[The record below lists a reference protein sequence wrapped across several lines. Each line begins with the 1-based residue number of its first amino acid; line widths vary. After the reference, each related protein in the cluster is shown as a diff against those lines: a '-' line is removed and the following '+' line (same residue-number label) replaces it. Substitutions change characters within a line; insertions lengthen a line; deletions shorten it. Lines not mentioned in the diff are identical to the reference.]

1 MVETRSDFWL
11 GSEIFSC
18 IGYRY
23 NLSSGVDFTT
33 FSERIDRQRVV
44 SRVYVYAHCA
54 WKECDELSWEI
65 P

>member
-11 GSEIFSC
+11 ESGIFPC

-33 FSERIDRQRVV
+33 FLEGIDCQRVV
-44 SRVYVYAHCA
+44 SSVYAYARVHL
-54 WKECDELSWEI
+54 KNVMS
-65 P
+65 